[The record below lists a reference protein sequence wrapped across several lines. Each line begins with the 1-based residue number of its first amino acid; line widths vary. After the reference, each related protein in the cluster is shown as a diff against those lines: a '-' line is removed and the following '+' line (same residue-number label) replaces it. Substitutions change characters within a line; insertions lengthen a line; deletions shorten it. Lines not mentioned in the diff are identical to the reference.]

1 MDFYKKLIFTFII
14 FLFFLA
20 AFVKIIEPVFERQ
33 ISKIFEG
40 KKISD
45 KLKKELQSST
55 EDFTPEKREFYKTI
69 IKDIYKKWKPLLDES
84 IKEANE
90 ELANN

>member
-1 MDFYKKLIFTFII
+1 MDFYKKLVFTFII
-14 FLFFLA
+14 LLFFLITLIK
-20 AFVKIIEPVFERQ
+20 VVEPVFERQ

-45 KLKKELQSST
+45 KLKKELQSSS
-55 EDFTPEKREFYKTI
+55 EEFTPEKREFYKII
-69 IKDIYKKWKPLLDES
+69 IKDIYKKWKPLLEES

>member
-1 MDFYKKLIFTFII
+1 MDFYKKLIFTFVILI
-14 FLFFLA
+14 FFLA
-20 AFVKIIEPVFERQ
+20 VFIKIMEPVFERQ